1 MVARAVSVVVLGD
14 SAELWI
20 MKTDP
25 DVMHALVTRGRPR
38 RPRLRRDQRRWAI
51 GGAAV
56 VVVAVLAVAAGTDGG
71 NRASYRTASVERADV
86 DATIASLGTIQPVN
100 QATLSFPVGGTVSSV
115 PATVGQHVTVGQTL
129 ARLETTSLDAQVASA
144 QSAVATA
151 QAKLAADQ
159 ASQATPTVTAAVA
172 PSALSTPATSGDDA
186 HATGTGSPEPA
197 SAARDVLT
205 EQQTQLINDQHRA
218 DQDLSQEKRD
228 LTTETNSCQAFV
240 SATNRSTT
248 QVSANHTQRHG
259 RLLPETATTATP
271 PDPSQCQAAITV
283 VLADQA
289 AVDHDQQAM
298 TADLPALS
306 AAIAKLMTTAKV
318 THPEPSPHPPATS
331 STARSARTTAA
342 NQASTA
348 VRPPATV
355 PALRPAS
362 PQQLASDQAAIDAA
376 SAQLT
381 EAQQA
386 HDQAE
391 LRSPIDGTVGSVTI
405 SAGEAVPGG
414 PGSPQIVVI
423 GPGAHQVTTSISD
436 SSIGSVRI
444 GDTATVIPSGSS
456 ATLQGQVVSIGLL
469 GASGST
475 GSVAVSYP
483 VTIGLTNTDLPL
495 FAGQSASV
503 SIMLAHAS
511 DTLTVPSSAVHHGTS
526 GSTVTVLH
534 NGTAKTSTLPSVSL
548 DPSVPRCLPGSTQV
562 IRSSSPICRS
572 RYPPPISRISVASR
586 AAAPV

>member
-115 PATVGQHVTVGQTL
+115 PATVGQHVTVGHTL

-205 EQQTQLINDQHRA
+205 KQQTQLINDQHRA

-423 GPGAHQVTTSISD
+423 GPGAHQVTYIDQRFQHRVCPDRRYRDCHPQRKFSNLAGPSCLD
-436 SSIGSVRI
+436 RPARRVRI
-444 GDTATVIPSGSS
+444 HRLRSS
-456 ATLQGQVVSIGLL
+456 QLPRHDWPDQHRSAAVR
-469 GASGST
+469 GAKRVG
-475 GSVAVSYP
+475 
-483 VTIGLTNTDLPL
+483 
-495 FAGQSASV
+495 
-503 SIMLAHAS
+503 
-511 DTLTVPSSAVHHGTS
+511 VHHAGPRV
-526 GSTVTVLH
+526 GH
-534 NGTAKTSTLPSVSL
+534 PYRAQFRGPSRNFRQHRYRIAQRHGEKRRRY
-548 DPSVPRCLPGSTQV
+548 PRCRWTHPFPGA
-562 IRSSSPICRS
+562 CRAQ
-572 RYPPPISRISVASR
+572 RR
-586 AAAPV
+586 